1 MVVELSHPGDTTMEI
16 TSSVKPDYATMSR
29 QLKVLSDP
37 RRLEILDLL
46 IDGVQCN
53 CEIGDHLDMAPNLIS
68 HHIRV
73 LRKAGLV
80 LAERD
85 PGDARWIYYSVN
97 RERLEQMSALF
108 GQFLNPERIQPRR
121 PDCGPKSIKFTN

>member
-1 MVVELSHPGDTTMEI
+1 MTATNSVSTSYTEI
-16 TSSVKPDYATMSR
+16 AK

-37 RRLEILDLL
+37 RRLQILDLL

-68 HHIRV
+68 HHIGV
-73 LRKAGLV
+73 LRKAGIV

-85 PGDARWIYYSVN
+85 PIDARWIYYSVN
-97 RERLEQMSALF
+97 QDALASLSEVLSTF
-108 GQFLNPERIQPRR
+108 FDPARVKPRR
-121 PDCGPKSIKFTN
+121 PDCGPASIRLHTN